1 MHRPASPEPPLGG
14 MLNVTSGDVG
24 CGMDAAN
31 IEKNWGSHES
41 WQSPAGVSSSLE
53 SRVGNSTPRMDISR
67 LKINGW
73 KIDVF

>member
-31 IEKNWGSHES
+31 IEKNWGSSEVL
-41 WQSPAGVSSSLE
+41 PVSLTL
-53 SRVGNSTPRMDISR
+53 R
-67 LKINGW
+67 
-73 KIDVF
+73 